1 MRGEMHSPMDLSYA
15 AVCFDL
21 FGTLVDSEGNAVDG
35 ARVALTSLPADRWA
49 IVTSCGSTYARVLIA
64 SAQLPEPRVLIA
76 SDDVERGKPAPDP
89 YTAGASRLRAS
100 PAEVL
105 VVEDSR
111 DGIAAGRA
119 AGMDVLAILRGRG
132 LSFARDASFQVERFS
147 DVEWAAEKD
156 GPIRLRIGP

>member
-1 MRGEMHSPMDLSYA
+1 MELSYA

-21 FGTLVDSEGNAVDG
+21 FGTLVNPEGNAVDG
-35 ARVALTSLPADRWA
+35 ARDALRLLPADRWA
-49 IVTSCGSTYARVLIA
+49 IVTSCGSAYARILIA
-64 SAQLPEPRVLIA
+64 SAGLPDPRVLVA

-89 YTAGASRLRAS
+89 YVAGAASLRVA
-100 PAEVL
+100 PENAL

-132 LSFARDASFQVERFS
+132 LAFAREASFQVERFN
-147 DVEWAAEKD
+147 DIAWALDEN
-156 GPIRLRIGP
+156 GSIRVRIEP

>member
-1 MRGEMHSPMDLSYA
+1 MELSYA

-21 FGTLVDSEGNAVDG
+21 FGTLVDPGGNAVPG
-35 ARVALTSLPADRWA
+35 ARDALQLLPADRWS
-49 IVTSCGSTYARVLIA
+49 IVTSCGSTYARILVA
-64 SAQLPEPRVLIA
+64 SAGLPEPRVLVA

-89 YTAGASRLRAS
+89 YVTGAARLRVA
-100 PAEVL
+100 PNAVL

-132 LSFARDASFQVERFS
+132 LTFARDASFQVERFADITWS
-147 DVEWAAEKD
+147 LD
-156 GPIRLRIGP
+156 GNGSIRVRIEP

>member
-1 MRGEMHSPMDLSYA
+1 MELSYA

-21 FGTLVDSEGNAVDG
+21 FGTLVDPEGNAVDG
-35 ARVALTSLPADRWA
+35 ARDALTIVPADRWA
-49 IVTSCGSTYARVLIA
+49 IVTSCGSSYARMLIA
-64 SAQLPEPRVLIA
+64 SAGLPEPRVLIA
-76 SDDVERGKPAPDP
+76 SDDVEHGKPAPDP
-89 YTAGASRLRAS
+89 YVAGAAQLRAS
-100 PAEVL
+100 PSDVL

-147 DVEWAAEKD
+147 DIEWSAQKD
-156 GPIRLRIGP
+156 GPICLRIGP